1 MNELLQH
8 IESKIYK
15 PLKLEISNFIIEK
28 EGQEYNACNFR
39 INERI
44 IICRNGKITPKKVGQ
59 FVTFWKRNQEKITA
73 PFNENEEFDFYVI
86 NVKNSTSKGQFVF
99 PKTALLK
106 HGIISTLKKEG
117 KRGFRIYPS
126 WDTPSSKQALKT
138 QIWQLD
144 YFYIINN
151 TVDLTKVSRLYKI

>member
-106 HGIISTLKKEG
+106 HGIISILKKEG

>member
-1 MNELLQH
+1 M
-8 IESKIYK
+8 SKND
-15 PLKLEISNFIIEK
+15 EE
-28 EGQEYNACNFR
+28 
-39 INERI
+39 
-44 IICRNGKITPKKVGQ
+44 T
-59 FVTFWKRNQEKITA
+59 
-73 PFNENEEFDFYVI
+73 NENEEFDFYVI

-106 HGIISTLKKEG
+106 HGIISILKKEG

-151 TVDLTKVSRLYKI
+151 NVDLTKVSRLYKI

>member
-106 HGIISTLKKEG
+106 H
-117 KRGFRIYPS
+117 
-126 WDTPSSKQALKT
+126 
-138 QIWQLD
+138 
-144 YFYIINN
+144 
-151 TVDLTKVSRLYKI
+151 